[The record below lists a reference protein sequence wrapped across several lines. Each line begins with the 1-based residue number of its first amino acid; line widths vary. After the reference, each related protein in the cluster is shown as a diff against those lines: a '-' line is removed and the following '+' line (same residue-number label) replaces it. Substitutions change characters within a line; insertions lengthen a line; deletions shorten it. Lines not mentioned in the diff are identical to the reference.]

1 MPAGITIKAGPGNT
15 IMAMP
20 MKSTVKPTIAIVSLF
35 ACLIFLSKSAVLKEG
50 SQ

>member
-20 MKSTVKPTIAIVSLF
+20 IKSTVKPTVAIISFFTYL
-35 ACLIFLSKSAVLKEG
+35 ALLRISAVIYYHLK
-50 SQ
+50 